1 MAKDK
6 EKTEAPADVQEPKKE
21 EPAFLAQYRKCYPSN
36 KKFHVTSDKL
46 VFLESEFK
54 KAAAHQATLGSGELI
69 TY

>member
-6 EKTEAPADVQEPKKE
+6 EKNEVPVNQEPKKE
-21 EPAFLAQYRKCYPSN
+21 EPAFLEQYRKCYPTN
-36 KKFHVTSDKL
+36 KKFYVTSDKL
-46 VFLESEFK
+46 VFLESDFK